1 MKPKDFPDRDKWAM
15 MPPKIEGKPSDE
27 ERKAFTAAR
36 LELQGWILRDF
47 DKTMTPTV
55 KAVGIFLLE
64 SVNSETLFCYPS
76 YRTICETLSI
86 GKEKTVQRAISALVA
101 RGWLYAWRTSRT
113 DTYNYL
119 FLKNEQKVSQIAEH
133 LTSKRDARE
142 EDRKRRDWTFMTT
155 REIDL
160 GRQMSTR
167 ERTKM
172 STKSFNG
179 THEVFSSIESGEF
192 SLGEAPCA
200 VASCGD
206 DNNSPYEVPIDETD
220 AENVLDQI
228 CHGYAVHHLVRGTLK
243 DFLLHGT
250 LTPSRAICLLG
261 GREAA

>member
-1 MKPKDFPDRDKWAM
+1 M

-47 DKTMTPTV
+47 HKTMTPTV

-76 YRTICETLSI
+76 YRTICETISI
-86 GKEKTVQRAISALVA
+86 GKEKTVQRAIAALVA

-119 FLKNEQKVSQIAEH
+119 FLKNEEKVAQIADY
-133 LTSKRDARE
+133 LDAKRDARE
-142 EDRKRRDWTFMTT
+142 EDRKRRDWTSMTT
-155 REIDL
+155 RENDS

-172 STKSFNG
+172 STKSMNG
-179 THEVFSSIESGEF
+179 THEVFLGIEGGEF
-192 SLGEAPCA
+192 SIGGNPYAI
-200 VASCGD
+200 ASCGAD
-206 DNNSPYEVPIDETD
+206 DLDSPYDVPTDPDEAEV
-220 AENVLDQI
+220 VLDQI
-228 CHGYAVHHLVRGTLK
+228 CNGHSVHRLLRKTLK

-250 LTPSRAICLLG
+250 LTPIRAMRMLDE
-261 GREAA
+261 GRVAA